1 MDNVLI
7 AEDED
12 RMRKLIVAYL
22 KKEGY
27 YIYEACDGAE
37 AVDVFNNNDIDIVIL
52 DVMMPL
58 IDGFDVLKYIRKKS
72 NVPVIMLT
80 AREEDSDKLH
90 GLNYGADKYLTKP
103 ISPKILMAEVNSIK
117 KRGYEKK
124 ELSKVNDKILEF
136 GGINVDLDSHT
147 VKVDGSIVYF
157 SLTEFNLLV
166 YLIRNKG
173 ILLSRDKILAAVWG
187 MDFYGDERV
196 VDTNVT
202 RIRRKITDK
211 NNYITTIRGVGYKF
225 ENKEL

>member
-37 AVDVFNNNDIDIVIL
+37 AVDIFSNNDIDIIIL

-80 AREEDSDKLH
+80 AREEDDDKLQ

-103 ISPKILMAEVNSIK
+103 ISPKVLMAEVNSIK

-124 ELSKVNDKILEF
+124 EIAKVNDKILEF
-136 GGINVDLDSHT
+136 GEIRVDLDSHT
-147 VKVDGSIVYF
+147 VKVDDKVVYF
-157 SLTEFNLLV
+157 SLTEFKLLV

-173 ILLSRDKILAAVWG
+173 ILLSRDKILAAIWG
-187 MDFYGDERV
+187 MDFFGDERV
-196 VDTNVT
+196 VDTNIK
-202 RIRRKITDK
+202 RIRRKITQK

>member
-27 YIYEACDGAE
+27 YIFEASDGAE
-37 AVDVFNNNDIDIVIL
+37 AIEVFNNNDIDIVIL

-58 IDGFDVLKYIRKKS
+58 IDGFGVLKYIRKKS

-80 AREEDSDKLH
+80 AKEEDDDKLQ

-103 ISPKILMAEVNSIK
+103 ISPKVLMAEVNSIK
-117 KRGYEKK
+117 NRGYEKK
-124 ELSKVNDKILEF
+124 EVVKNQDKVLEF
-136 GGINVDLDSHT
+136 GSIKIDLESHT
-147 VKVDGSIVYF
+147 VIIDGNEVYF

-173 ILLSRDKILAAVWG
+173 ILLTREKILAAIWG
-187 MDFYGDERV
+187 MDFDGDERV
-196 VDTNVT
+196 VDTNIK
-202 RIRRKITDK
+202 RIRRKISDK
-211 NNYITTIRGVGYKF
+211 NNYIYTIRGIGYKF
-225 ENKEL
+225 ENKVV

>member
-1 MDNVLI
+1 MANVLI

-27 YIYEACDGAE
+27 YIFEASDGAE
-37 AVDVFNNNDIDIVIL
+37 AVEIFAQNDIDIAIL

-58 IDGFDVLKYIRKKS
+58 IDGFGVLKYIRKKS
-72 NVPVIMLT
+72 NIPVIMLT
-80 AREEDSDKLH
+80 AREEDDDKLQ

-103 ISPKILMAEVNSIK
+103 ISPKVLMAEVNSIN

-124 ELSKVNDKILEF
+124 EVAKVNDRILEY
-136 GGINVDLDSHT
+136 GGIRVDLDSHT
-147 VKVDGSIVYF
+147 IKIDGRVVYF
-157 SLTEFNLLV
+157 SLTEFKLLV

-173 ILLSRDKILAAVWG
+173 ILLSREKILAAVWG
-187 MDFYGDERV
+187 MDFEGDERV
-196 VDTNVT
+196 VDTNIK
-202 RIRRKITDK
+202 RIRRKLTQK

-225 ENKEL
+225 ENKGF